1 MNFKGIARKILLKLK
16 NRYALTIIVM
26 IVWVLFFDN
35 NNIFPDRIK
44 LLSKNKKLKKNIEY
58 YQNEIIK
65 DTKKMNE
72 LKTNDDN
79 LEKFAR
85 EQYFMKKPNEDIFI
99 IYEEE

>member
-85 EQYFMKKPNEDIFI
+85 EQYLMKKPNEDIFI